1 MAAPTKSSGVA
12 SRPREIRLRILRKT
26 SPFKVSCLLGVRKA
40 AGARALIRIPS
51 EAHSK
56 AGASVRWDTPA
67 LISPYTDRP
76 LIMLRMH
83 ISIGIQ

>member
-1 MAAPTKSSGVA
+1 
-12 SRPREIRLRILRKT
+12 
-26 SPFKVSCLLGVRKA
+26 
-40 AGARALIRIPS
+40 LIRIPS